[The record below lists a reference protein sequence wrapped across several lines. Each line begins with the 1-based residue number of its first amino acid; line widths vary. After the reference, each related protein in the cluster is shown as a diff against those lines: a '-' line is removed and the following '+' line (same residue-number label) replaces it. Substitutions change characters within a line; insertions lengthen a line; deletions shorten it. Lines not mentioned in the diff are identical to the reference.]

1 MTSVQAAGDP
11 NTGGATAAATAP
23 STTDQVSVWEDDPGA
38 PPSTRTPVLRA
49 RPALDTPPLAV
60 DVAGSIPRDTD
71 GLIRYWTAADALAR
85 VVSLYGPLF
94 PAASFPN
101 GATWNPAV
109 GETLT
114 ATLDAG
120 TDLNA
125 YYDRAGLSFFRQ
137 TVSGVTVWSGDSPDI
152 VCHETGHAI
161 LDSLSPGLWDA
172 ASAEIAAFHESFGDM
187 TAVLSGLGVG
197 TLREQILSETSGDLS
212 RSSRLSRL
220 AEQLGWAIRQLSP
233 SSADPDCL
241 RNASNEFFYKDPVSL
256 PPSGPANQ
264 LSSEPHSFSRVFT
277 GAFLR
282 SVAGMAQTLAG
293 SGAVD
298 DEALKTAG
306 ADAAALLVAAVT
318 TTGAVPAFYAQ
329 VAAHLISADQTNFS
343 GRYTS
348 ALQAAFVRHGI
359 LSPAAAKSVADG
371 LAPSAAAEAK
381 PNEHNMTADVPNR
394 RDGIASPPSLAV
406 SGEPY
411 GLGEQ
416 LNVRAPTE
424 EPRYAVTGAAASTG
438 QLTSSTGQDVAEA
451 FVEDLF
457 RQGKVAVP
465 AEYRHGFTATA
476 VESTPRTHEITQNP
490 EHGLVLVR
498 RFFD

>member
-1 MTSVQAAGDP
+1 MTSVQAAEDP
-11 NTGGATAAATAP
+11 N
-23 STTDQVSVWEDDPGA
+23 SSQVSVWEDDPGA
-38 PPSTRTPVLRA
+38 PPSTRTPVLRPK
-49 RPALDTPPLAV
+49 PALETPPLAV
-60 DVAGSIPRDTD
+60 DVAGAIPTGADA
-71 GLIRYWTAADALAR
+71 LIRYWTAADALAR
-85 VVSLYGPLF
+85 VVSLYRPLF
-94 PAASFPN
+94 PAAKFPN

-109 GETLT
+109 G
-114 ATLDAG
+114 ATLIATLNAG

-187 TAVLSGLGVG
+187 TALLSGLGLAG
-197 TLREQILSETSGDLS
+197 LREQVLGETSGDLS

-220 AEQLGWAIRQLSP
+220 AEQLGWAVRQLSP
-233 SSADPDCL
+233 SAVDPDCL
-241 RNASNEFFYKDPVSL
+241 RNAANEFFYSDPVTLS
-256 PPSGPANQ
+256 PSAPANQ

-282 SVAGMAQTLAG
+282 SIAGMAQTVAG

-306 ADAAALLVAAVT
+306 ADAAALLVSAVSAT
-318 TTGAVPAFYAQ
+318 TAVPAFYAQ
-329 VAAHLISADQTNFS
+329 VAAHLIDADQQDFG

-348 ALQAAFVRHGI
+348 ALQGAFVRHGI

-371 LAPSAAAEAK
+371 AASAATASAK
-381 PNEHNMTADVPNR
+381 PDEHNITADVPDR
-394 RDGIASPPSLAV
+394 PAGGVADPPSVAV

-411 GLGEQ
+411 GLGEE
-416 LNVRAPTE
+416 LNVRAPIET
-424 EPRYAVTGAAASTG
+424 PRFAVTGAAASTG
-438 QLTSSTGQDVAEA
+438 QLAGSSGEDVAAA

-465 AEYRHGFTATA
+465 AGYRHGFTATA
-476 VESTPRTHEITQNP
+476 VESTPRTHEITQTDGA
-490 EHGLVLVR
+490 GLVLVR

>member
-1 MTSVQAAGDP
+1 M
-11 NTGGATAAATAP
+11 
-23 STTDQVSVWEDDPGA
+23 
-38 PPSTRTPVLRA
+38 RA
-49 RPALDTPPLAV
+49 RPALETPPLAV
-60 DVAGSIPRDTD
+60 DVAGSVPRDAD

-109 GETLT
+109 GDTLT
-114 ATLDAG
+114 ADLNAG

-125 YYDRAGLSFFRQ
+125 YYDRTGLSFFRQ

-187 TAVLSGLGVG
+187 TALLSGFGIA
-197 TLREQILSETSGDLS
+197 TLREQILGETSGDLS

-220 AEQLGWAIRQLSP
+220 AEQLGWAVRQVSP

-329 VAAHLISADQTNFS
+329 VAAHLIDADQTNFS

-371 LAPSAAAEAK
+371 AASTTAAAK
-381 PNEHNMTADVPNR
+381 PNERNIIADVPNR
-394 RDGIASPPSLAV
+394 PEGVADPPSVAV

-416 LNVRAPTE
+416 LNVRAPIE
-424 EPRYAVTGAAASTG
+424 EPRFAVTGAAASTG
-438 QLTSSTGQDVAEA
+438 QLTSSTGQDVAAA

-476 VESTPRTHEITQNP
+476 VESTPRTHEITQNDT
-490 EHGLVLVR
+490 HGLVLSR